1 MKKIRD
7 IIISTEEPVD
17 NSVGWLL
24 PVGDGTFKF
33 KVYSFNGWTDIALGT
48 QGPKGEK
55 GEKGDK
61 GDKGEQ
67 GIQGIQG
74 AKGDTGSQGER
85 GLQGERGEKGLPGND
100 GAKGDKGD
108 TGAQGATGATGP
120 AGADGKSVT
129 AIELTTNAEGAITG
143 GTATLSDK
151 STIPITVT
159 QV

>member
-48 QGPKGEK
+48 QGPKGDK
-55 GEKGDK
+55 GEKGDT
-61 GDKGEQ
+61 GEIGPQ
-67 GIQGIQG
+67 GPIGETGPQGPAGQ
-74 AKGDTGSQGER
+74 
-85 GLQGERGEKGLPGND
+85 D
-100 GAKGDKGD
+100 GA
-108 TGAQGATGATGP
+108 QGATGP

-129 AIELTTNAEGAITG
+129 AIELTTNAEGAVTG
-143 GTATLSDK
+143 GTATLSDE

>member
-74 AKGDTGSQGER
+74 AKGEKGEK
-85 GLQGERGEKGLPGND
+85 GERGEQGLPGND
-100 GAKGDKGD
+100 GAKG
-108 TGAQGATGATGP
+108 ATGP
-120 AGADGKSVT
+120 AGVDGKSVI

>member
-7 IIISTEEPVD
+7 IIISMEEPVD

-48 QGPKGEK
+48 QGPKG
-55 GEKGDK
+55 D
-61 GDKGEQ
+61 
-67 GIQGIQG
+67 
-74 AKGDTGSQGER
+74 
-85 GLQGERGEKGLPGND
+85 
-100 GAKGDKGD
+100 KGDKGD

-129 AIELTTNAEGAITG
+129 AIELTTNAEGAVTG

>member
-7 IIISTEEPVD
+7 IIISVEEPVD

-33 KVYSFNGWTDIALGT
+33 KVYSFNGWTDVSLGT
-48 QGPKGEK
+48 QGP
-55 GEKGDK
+55 
-61 GDKGEQ
+61 
-67 GIQGIQG
+67 
-74 AKGDTGSQGER
+74 
-85 GLQGERGEKGLPGND
+85 
-100 GAKGDKGD
+100 KGDKGD

-129 AIELTTNAEGAITG
+129 AIKLTTNAEGAITG

-159 QV
+159 QA

>member
-7 IIISTEEPVD
+7 IIISMEEPVD

-48 QGPKGEK
+48 QGPKG
-55 GEKGDK
+55 D
-61 GDKGEQ
+61 
-67 GIQGIQG
+67 
-74 AKGDTGSQGER
+74 
-85 GLQGERGEKGLPGND
+85 
-100 GAKGDKGD
+100 KGDKGD

-129 AIELTTNAEGAITG
+129 AIELTTNAEGAVTG

-159 QV
+159 QK

>member
-7 IIISTEEPVD
+7 IIISMEEPVD

-24 PVGDGTFKF
+24 HVGDGTFKF

-48 QGPKGEK
+48 QGPKG
-55 GEKGDK
+55 D
-61 GDKGEQ
+61 
-67 GIQGIQG
+67 
-74 AKGDTGSQGER
+74 
-85 GLQGERGEKGLPGND
+85 
-100 GAKGDKGD
+100 KGDKGD

-151 STIPITVT
+151 SIISITVT
-159 QV
+159 QE

>member
-7 IIISTEEPVD
+7 IIISVEEPVD
-17 NSVGWLL
+17 NSIGWLL

-48 QGPKGEK
+48 QGPKG
-55 GEKGDK
+55 D
-61 GDKGEQ
+61 
-67 GIQGIQG
+67 
-74 AKGDTGSQGER
+74 
-85 GLQGERGEKGLPGND
+85 
-100 GAKGDKGD
+100 KGDKGD

-129 AIELTTNAEGAITG
+129 AIELTTNAEGAVTG

-151 STIPITVT
+151 STIQITVT
-159 QV
+159 QS

>member
-7 IIISTEEPVD
+7 IIISMEEPVD

-48 QGPKGEK
+48 QGPKGP
-55 GEKGDK
+55 DS
-61 GDKGEQ
+61 
-67 GIQGIQG
+67 
-74 AKGDTGSQGER
+74 T
-85 GLQGERGEKGLPGND
+85 N
-100 GAKGDKGD
+100 
-108 TGAQGATGATGP
+108 
-120 AGADGKSVT
+120 GKSVT

-151 STIPITVT
+151 SIIPITVT
-159 QV
+159 QK

>member
-7 IIISTEEPVD
+7 IIISVEEPVD

-48 QGPKGEK
+48 QGPKG
-55 GEKGDK
+55 
-61 GDKGEQ
+61 
-67 GIQGIQG
+67 
-74 AKGDTGSQGER
+74 S
-85 GLQGERGEKGLPGND
+85 
-100 GAKGDKGD
+100 
-108 TGAQGATGATGP
+108 
-120 AGADGKSVT
+120 AGTDGKSVT

-151 STIPITVT
+151 SIIPITVT
-159 QV
+159 QK

>member
-7 IIISTEEPVD
+7 IIISVEEPVD

-48 QGPKGEK
+48 QGPKG
-55 GEKGDK
+55 
-61 GDKGEQ
+61 
-67 GIQGIQG
+67 
-74 AKGDTGSQGER
+74 
-85 GLQGERGEKGLPGND
+85 
-100 GAKGDKGD
+100 D
-108 TGAQGATGATGP
+108 TGAQGATGAIGP

-159 QV
+159 QK

>member
-24 PVGDGTFKF
+24 PVGDGTFRF
-33 KVYSFNGWTDIALGT
+33 KIYSFGGLTDVSLGT
-48 QGPKGEK
+48 QGPKGE
-55 GEKGDK
+55 
-61 GDKGEQ
+61 
-67 GIQGIQG
+67 
-74 AKGDTGSQGER
+74 
-85 GLQGERGEKGLPGND
+85 
-100 GAKGDKGD
+100 KGDKGD
-108 TGAQGATGATGP
+108 TGAQGAKGATGP

>member
-24 PVGDGTFKF
+24 PVGDGTFRF
-33 KVYSFNGWTDIALGT
+33 KIYSLGGWTDVSLGT

-55 GEKGDK
+55 GKKGDK

-74 AKGDTGSQGER
+74 AKGEKGEK
-85 GLQGERGEKGLPGND
+85 GERGEQGLPGND

-108 TGAQGATGATGP
+108 KGDTGAQGAKGATGP

-129 AIELTTNAEGAITG
+129 AIELTTNAEGAVTG
-143 GTATLSDK
+143 GTATLSDR

-159 QV
+159 QA

>member
-7 IIISTEEPVD
+7 IIISVEEPVD

-48 QGPKGEK
+48 QGPKGNT
-55 GEKGDK
+55 
-61 GDKGEQ
+61 
-67 GIQGIQG
+67 G
-74 AKGDTGSQGER
+74 AKG
-85 GLQGERGEKGLPGND
+85 
-100 GAKGDKGD
+100 
-108 TGAQGATGATGP
+108 P
-120 AGADGKSVT
+120 AGTDGKSVT
-129 AIELTTNAEGAITG
+129 SIELTTNAEGAITG

-159 QV
+159 QA